1 MEDYIFIL
9 VAILLSVFG
18 AINRKKKQGQ
28 ITAEEEETPAERR
41 PSVFDQLFDDP
52 LFAEEKPR
60 EVKSVE
66 PKRVSVAEAYQ
77 AISKRNIPAKSSYV
91 PPVRKPTIPLR
102 KPPMVIE
109 IKERPPKRKVH
120 PLMKDFTLKKAVVYS
135 EILQRKY

>member
-9 VAILLSVFG
+9 IAILLSVFG

-28 ITAEEEETPAERR
+28 ITAEEEETPAVRR
-41 PSVFDQLFDDP
+41 PSVFEQLFDDP

-60 EVKSVE
+60 EVQPAE
-66 PKRVSVAEAYQ
+66 TKRFSPAEAYQ
-77 AISKRNIPAKSSYV
+77 AISKRKTPAKSSSV
-91 PPVRKPTIPLR
+91 PLVRKPTIPLR
-102 KPPMVIE
+102 KPPIVIE
-109 IKERPPKRKVH
+109 TREHPPKRKVH